1 MWSNGDGAAG
11 IDELVAQFA
20 RAPSEEGPA
29 TSGPLVASYPLQDA
43 GGDAVALC
51 VAVKAGGWIRTGC
64 RRAAARPGTMPIR
77 TGGTWFLSFCSVVA
91 DPIILADIARR
102 LRDGEAIGGEEP
114 SSSLCSMQKRTRGA

>member
-1 MWSNGDGAAG
+1 MWSNGDAPGAG

-51 VAVKAGGWIRTGC
+51 VAVKGGVDPHRLSSRSSASGAT
-64 RRAAARPGTMPIR
+64 PIR
-77 TGGTWFLSFCSVVA
+77 TGGTWFLSLFSVVA

-102 LRDGEAIGGEEP
+102 LRDEEAIGGEELL
-114 SSSLCSMQKRTRGA
+114 SLSCSMQKRTRGA